1 MKSAPSSKNSKVAS
15 LMLLD
20 GMIGDIYL
28 KLSDNLAKMEES
40 NLARKRTT
48 VSLIGNNDKIDKSG
62 LVF

>member
-1 MKSAPSSKNSKVAS
+1 
-15 LMLLD
+15 MLLD